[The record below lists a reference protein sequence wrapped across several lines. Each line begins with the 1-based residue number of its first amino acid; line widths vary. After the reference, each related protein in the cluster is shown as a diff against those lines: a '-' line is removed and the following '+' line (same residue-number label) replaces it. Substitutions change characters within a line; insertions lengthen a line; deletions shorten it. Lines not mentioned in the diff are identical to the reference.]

1 MAVAAPTQ
9 KTRLVIND
17 IKMKS
22 PNRELVLLLKM
33 GEMNQLAI
41 EKELVCLDELLRNT
55 ESPDKFCVTH
65 ELVDRNG
72 ITNNKTRLVKNF
84 YKQELKPFSFFICKN

>member
-1 MAVAAPTQ
+1 
-9 KTRLVIND
+9 
-17 IKMKS
+17 MKN

-41 EKELVCLDELLRNT
+41 EKELVSLDELLRNT
-55 ESPDKFCVTH
+55 ESPEKFCTTH

-72 ITNNKTRLVKNF
+72 ITNNKKKLIKSFNE
-84 YKQELKPFSFFICKN
+84 QELKPFRFLINKN